1 MVGAVDRR
9 RRWQQYFAKLLI
21 GKVVARGEVFCV
33 QGQCRTFTVDEDLA
47 PTLSEVEGAIKRQ
60 ATGKSSGE
68 DSLVAEV
75 LKADVETM
83 AKLLHP
89 LAQKVFRSGVQP
101 NRWR

>member
-1 MVGAVDRR
+1 M
-9 RRWQQYFAKLLI
+9 
-21 GKVVARGEVFCV
+21 
-33 QGQCRTFTVDEDLA
+33 FTVDEDLV
-47 PTLSEVEGAIKRQ
+47 PTLSEVEAAIKRQ

-68 DSLVAEV
+68 DNLVAEV

-101 NRWR
+101 NRWRGGVLHELWKGKGMTRVCAS